1 MIAKSRMWFPRI
13 LHLFTSN
20 RRFAFSV
27 DNWQNALRKQYIKRD
42 PLANPMGL
50 EAHDSNR
57 PVKHEDPAP
66 SANELGINSSVE
78 NDEGNAEHAP
88 SVSQESPDS
97 VEPVSH
103 EIAASVQPDD
113 TRSRHSSV
121 AGTRETSKGRES
133 EVGDDVEL
141 GKPVDWFDLPLL
153 VKLETIHTLAEWQ
166 FQNPNRLRTIMKSDD
181 DTASWVS

>member
-1 MIAKSRMWFPRI
+1 
-13 LHLFTSN
+13 
-20 RRFAFSV
+20 
-27 DNWQNALRKQYIKRD
+27 
-42 PLANPMGL
+42 MGL

-57 PVKHEDPAP
+57 PVKHEEDTAL
-66 SANELGINSSVE
+66 SANELGISNSIE

-88 SVSQESPDS
+88 SVSQEAPDS
-97 VEPVSH
+97 VEPISQD
-103 EIAASVQPDD
+103 IAASMQPDD

-133 EVGDDVEL
+133 ETGDDVEL
-141 GKPVDWFDLPLL
+141 GKPIDWFDLALL